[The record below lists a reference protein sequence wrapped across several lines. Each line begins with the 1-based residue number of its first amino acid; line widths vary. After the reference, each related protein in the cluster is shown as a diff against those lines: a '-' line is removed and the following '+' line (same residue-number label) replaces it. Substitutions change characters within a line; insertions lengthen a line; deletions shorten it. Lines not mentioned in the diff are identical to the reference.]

1 MKISIQLIFNMSLNN
16 NEYNISPKATVG
28 EIVAKNFNA
37 ASVFRQFNI
46 DFCCGGGISLQEACD
61 KKNIYVGEILSEL
74 IRLESGLPAA
84 DENFL
89 AWEADYL
96 IDYIIGKHHT
106 FVRQK
111 TDEIGAYSRKVASV
125 HGERHPENI
134 EIFHKFTELT
144 LEMMT
149 HLESEEDVVFPLI
162 SQISKKRKRGE
173 KVSESEIGEVKQQ
186 LSLMVNEH
194 EGAGNL
200 IADIRELSNQFTPP
214 NDACTTYRILY
225 QNLDAF
231 EQDLHRHIHL
241 ENNILFKK
249 AEQLI

>member
-1 MKISIQLIFNMSLNN
+1 MSLNN
-16 NEYNISPKATVG
+16 NQFNITPEASVG

-61 KKNIYVGEILSEL
+61 KKNIYVDEILSEL
-74 IRLESGLPAA
+74 SKLDSNSPAV

-96 IDYIIGKHHT
+96 IDYIIRKHHS

-111 TDEIGAYSRKVASV
+111 TDEIGAYSHKVASV

-134 EIFHKFTELT
+134 EIYHKFTELT

-162 SQISKKRKRGE
+162 SKISKKRKSGE
-173 KVSESEIGEVKQQ
+173 KVSETEIYELKKQ
-186 LSLMVNEH
+186 LTLMVSEH
-194 EGAGNL
+194 EGAGSL
-200 IADIRELSNQFTPP
+200 IAEISDLSNQFTPP
-214 NDACTTYRILY
+214 YDACTTYRILY
-225 QNLDAF
+225 QNLEAF

-249 AEQLI
+249 AEELV

>member
-1 MKISIQLIFNMSLNN
+1 M
-16 NEYNISPKATVG
+16 
-28 EIVAKNFNA
+28 AKNFNA

-61 KKNIYVGEILSEL
+61 KKNIYIDEILSEL
-74 IRLESGLPAA
+74 SKLDSMSPAA

-96 IDYIIGKHHT
+96 IDYIIRKHHS

-134 EIFHKFTELT
+134 EIYHKFTELT
-144 LEMMT
+144 LEMMA
-149 HLESEEDVVFPLI
+149 HLHGEEDVAFPLI
-162 SQISKKRKRGE
+162 SEISKKRKRGE
-173 KVSESEIGEVKQQ
+173 KVSETEIGELKKQ
-186 LSLMVNEH
+186 LTLMVNEH
-194 EGAGNL
+194 EGAGSL
-200 IADIRELSNQFTPP
+200 IAEIRELSNQFTPP

-225 QNLDAF
+225 QNLEAF
-231 EQDLHRHIHL
+231 EMDLHRHIHL

-249 AEQLI
+249 AEELI